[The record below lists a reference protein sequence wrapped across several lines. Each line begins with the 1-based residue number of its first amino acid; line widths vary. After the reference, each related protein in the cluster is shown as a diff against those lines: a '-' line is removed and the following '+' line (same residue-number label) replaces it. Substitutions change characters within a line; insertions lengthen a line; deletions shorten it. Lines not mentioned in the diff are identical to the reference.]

1 MSEGPTREVTVFLGA
16 YHFDGATPELLDGYD
31 RLVAQFP
38 PGVIDLNVC
47 VARTDGITVFD
58 ACPSRD
64 AFEGFSQS
72 AEVLAAVG
80 AAGLPAP
87 RVEQLGDV
95 HAAILTHP
103 VTP

>member
-1 MSEGPTREVTVFLGA
+1 MFLGA
-16 YHFDGATPELLDGYD
+16 YHFDGDTPVLLEGYD

-38 PGVIDLNVC
+38 PGVIELDVC
-47 VARTDGITVFD
+47 FARDGGITVFD

-64 AFEGFSQS
+64 AFTGFSQS
-72 AEVLAAVG
+72 AEFLAAVG

-87 RVEQLGDV
+87 RVEPLGDV
-95 HAAILTHP
+95 HAATLLHP

>member
-1 MSEGPTREVTVFLGA
+1 MFLGA
-16 YHFDGATPELLDGYD
+16 YHFDGVPPDLTAAYD

-38 PGVIDLNVC
+38 PGVIELNVC
-47 VARTDGITVFD
+47 VVRDDGITVFD

-64 AFEGFSQS
+64 AFASFSQS
-72 AEVLAAVG
+72 AEFLTAV
-80 AAGLPAP
+80 ASAGLPAP

-95 HAAILTHP
+95 HAATMRSP